1 MTIHA
6 TPSARHLR
14 PVRALV
20 VAAALAVA
28 PMLSAP
34 VSAIAQSHAPGA
46 LHEPHLLAAADF
58 GIDPTTVTFNKDIAP
73 ILARSCMG
81 CHRAGGAGPM
91 ALTSYQEARRY
102 AQRIRDRTAIRDR
115 MGAMPP
121 WYVEKDIGIQHYKQD
136 PSLTDEELAKIQ
148 AWVDNGA
155 PEGRA
160 SDLTVEL
167 DTEVEDGWRIEPDLI
182 VSSAEVFMPG
192 GAPDWWGEIEPIDI
206 PLEQDRYVKAVEIRE
221 VNDRPTEGTG
231 RQTVGGRWIFHHLI
245 YRTQVE
251 GEGLLGAT
259 GWPVHEVGRNPD
271 LFSEESG
278 RMLKAGS
285 QIVSESAH
293 LHSTGVDTRGRLE
306 FGFEFFPEDY
316 EPEYQN
322 ARISL
327 GDGLNIS
334 IAPNQ
339 GGQELHAYAVLEDHV
354 KIIAFEPH
362 LHAPGDRMCLEAIF
376 KQHIE
381 TLTCVGYDHNWVRTY
396 SYAENYEPLLPKGA
410 VLHITG
416 YMNNTESNANV
427 PDPRNWQGSGNRS
440 VSNMFIDLGIQLRLT
455 DEQFVTEM
463 AHRREVLGLDV
474 NDHVIGCP
482 LCMAQIPLLPEL
494 EEEEGEE
501 DVTEAAGSAVEAGS
515 VQGLLGAWV
524 LPLETPQGGFQ
535 IGLDFTETAEGLLA
549 ATISTPVTP
558 EPVAAERIHRSGDDV
573 VLAFTLTAFG
583 RTVASTIT
591 LSPGAAGD
599 PMPADLDLDGL
610 FSLSGTATRQ

>member
-1 MTIHA
+1 MSIPRASSRPSDRLARAA
-6 TPSARHLR
+6 TLGL
-14 PVRALV
+14 AL
-20 VAAALAVA
+20 AAALWA
-28 PMLSAP
+28 PAT
-34 VSAIAQSHAPGA
+34 VTAQSHEGGE
-46 LHEPHLLAAADF
+46 HEPHLLAAADF
-58 GIDPTTVTFNKDIAP
+58 GIDPASVTFNKDIAP

-160 SDLTVEL
+160 ADLTVEL
-167 DTEVEDGWRIEPDLI
+167 DAEVEDGWRIEPDLI
-182 VSSAEVFMPG
+182 VSSAEVFLPG

-206 PLEQDRYVKAVEIRE
+206 PLEKDRYVKAVEIRE
-221 VNDRPTEGTG
+221 VNDVPTEGTG
-231 RQTVGGRWIFHHLI
+231 RHTVGGRWIFHHLI

-278 RMLKAGS
+278 RLLKAGS

-316 EPEYQN
+316 KPAYEN

-381 TLTCVGYDHNWVRTY
+381 TLSCVGYDHNWVRTY
-396 SYAENYEPLLPKGA
+396 SFAENYEPLLPKGA

-440 VSNMFIDLGIQLRLT
+440 VSNMFIDLGIQLRMT
-455 DEQFVTEM
+455 DEQFVAEM
-463 AHRREVLGLDV
+463 ARRREVLDLDV

-494 EEEEGEE
+494 EKDDEE
-501 DVTEAAGSAVEAGS
+501 VAEAVGSEVEATS
-515 VQGLLGAWV
+515 VAGLIGAWV

-535 IGLDFTETAEGLLA
+535 IGIDLSQGADGLLA
-549 ATISTPVTP
+549 AEISTPVTP
-558 EPVAAERIHRSGDDV
+558 EPVTAERIYRSGNDL
-573 VLAFTLTAFG
+573 VLGFTLSAFG
-583 RTVASTIT
+583 RTVASTLT
-591 LSPGAAGD
+591 LSPGGD
-599 PMPADLDLDGL
+599 GEPMPADLDLDGL
-610 FSLSGTATRQ
+610 FALSGTATRQ

>member
-1 MTIHA
+1 MSLPPT
-6 TPSARHLR
+6 SS
-14 PVRALV
+14 VRRDGPAGALV
-20 VAAALAVA
+20 LIIGLAAALGA
-28 PMLSAP
+28 PAT
-34 VSAIAQSHAPGA
+34 ATAQSHESDD
-46 LHEPHLLAAADF
+46 HSPHWLAAADL
-58 GIDPTTVTFNKDIAP
+58 GLDPAGVTFNKDIAP
-73 ILARSCMG
+73 ILARSCIG

-91 ALTSYQEARRY
+91 ALTTYQDARRY
-102 AQRIRDRTAIRDR
+102 AQRIKDRTAIRDR

-121 WYVEKDIGIQHYKQD
+121 WYVEKDIGIQHYLQD
-136 PSLTDEELAKIQ
+136 PSLTDDELAKIQ

-155 PEGRA
+155 TEGRA

-167 DTEVEDGWRIEPDLI
+167 NAEVEDGWRIQPDLI
-182 VSSAEVFMPG
+182 VSSAEVFVQG
-192 GAPDWWGEIEPIDI
+192 GAPDWWGEIAPIDI
-206 PLEQDRYVKAVEIRE
+206 PLEKDRYVKAVEIRE

-231 RQTVGGRWIFHHLI
+231 RHTVGGRWVFHHLI
-245 YRTQVE
+245 YRTQVP

-259 GWPVHEVGRNPD
+259 GWPVHEVGRNAD

-278 RMLKAGS
+278 RLLKAGS

-316 EPEYQN
+316 KPEYEN
-322 ARISL
+322 ARIGL

-396 SYAENYEPLLPKGA
+396 SYAENHEPLLPKGA

-416 YMNNTESNANV
+416 YMNNTESNANI

-440 VSNMFIDLGIQLRLT
+440 VANMFIDLGIQLRLT
-455 DEQFVTEM
+455 DEQFVAEM
-463 AHRREVLGLDV
+463 AHRREVLGLNV

-482 LCMAQIPLLPEL
+482 LCMAQIPLLPEV
-494 EEEEGEE
+494 EE
-501 DVTEAAGSAVEAGS
+501 DGDEVVEAVGS
-515 VQGLLGAWV
+515 EVEATAIEGLLGAWV

-535 IGLDFTETAEGLLA
+535 VGLDFSQTADGLLA
-549 ATISTPVTP
+549 VQISTPVA
-558 EPVAAERIHRSGDDV
+558 EPQDATRIYRSGNDL
-573 VLAFTLTAFG
+573 VLGFTLSAFG

-591 LSPGAAGD
+591 LTPSGDGA

>member
-1 MTIHA
+1 MKI
-6 TPSARHLR
+6 R
-14 PVRALV
+14 PPASVRLTRPGRAVMIGAGL
-20 VAAALAVA
+20 ALAAVLGA
-28 PMLSAP
+28 PA
-34 VSAIAQSHAPGA
+34 ATTAQDHESGEHA
-46 LHEPHLLAAADF
+46 PHLLAAADF
-58 GIDPTTVTFNKDIAP
+58 GIDPAGVTFNKDIAP
-73 ILARSCMG
+73 ILARSCIG

-91 ALTSYQEARRY
+91 AFTSYQEVRRY
-102 AQRIRDRTAIRDR
+102 AQRIKDRTAIRDR

-121 WYVEKDIGIQHYKQD
+121 WYVEKDIGIQHYQQD
-136 PSLTDEELAKIQ
+136 PSLADEELAKIQ

-155 PEGRA
+155 PEGNPA
-160 SDLTVEL
+160 DLTVEL
-167 DTEVEDGWRIEPDLI
+167 NTEVEDGWRIEPDLI
-182 VSSAEVFMPG
+182 VRSAEVVVPG
-192 GAPDWWGEIEPIDI
+192 GAPDWWGEIQPIDI

-221 VNDRPTEGTG
+221 VNDVPTEGTG

-245 YRTQVE
+245 YRTQVP

-259 GWPVHEVGRNPD
+259 SWPVHEVGRNPD

-278 RMLKAGS
+278 RLLKAGS

-293 LHSTGVDTRGRLE
+293 LHSTGLDTKGRLE
-306 FGFEFFPEDY
+306 FGFEFFPEGY
-316 EPEYQN
+316 KPEYEN

-334 IAPNQ
+334 IAPNED
-339 GGQELHAYAVLEDHV
+339 GQELHAYAVLEDHV

-362 LHAPGDRMCLEAIF
+362 LHAPGDRMCLEVIF

-396 SYAENYEPLLPKGA
+396 SYAENYEPLLPKGS
-410 VLHITG
+410 VMHITG
-416 YMNNTESNANV
+416 YMNNTETNANV
-427 PDPRNWQGSGNRS
+427 PDSRNWQGSGNRS
-440 VSNMFIDLGIQLRLT
+440 VANMFIDLGIQLRMT
-455 DEQFVTEM
+455 DEQFVAEM

-494 EEEEGEE
+494 GE
-501 DVTEAAGSAVEAGS
+501 DDEAVAAAPAGSAVEAAS
-515 VQGLLGAWV
+515 VEGLLGSWV

-535 IGLDFTETAEGLLA
+535 IGLDFTQTADGLLA
-549 ATISTPVTP
+549 ARISTPVA
-558 EPVAAERIHRSGDDV
+558 EPQDAERIYRSGEDV

-591 LSPGAAGD
+591 LTPGADGE

-610 FSLSGTATRQ
+610 FALSGTATRE